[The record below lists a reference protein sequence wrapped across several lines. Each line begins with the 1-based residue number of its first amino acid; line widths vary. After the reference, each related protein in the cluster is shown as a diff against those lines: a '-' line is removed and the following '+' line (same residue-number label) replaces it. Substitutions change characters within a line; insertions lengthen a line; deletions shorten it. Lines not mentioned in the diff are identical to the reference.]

1 MKQEDQR
8 IKLTKM
14 MVKQAY
20 AELLKTT
27 PADKISISLLCE
39 QAQIN
44 RGTFYSHYKDIFD
57 LKTKIKS
64 EFVDELKKQIVP
76 FVLKTKKDQI
86 TSVSFFH
93 QILDFVKNNANA
105 AYIVVVTKDEDDF
118 LNEVINGAREV
129 VELAYPGVFKNKD
142 SLDIQIYFEF
152 ISGGTI
158 SIIANWIK
166 GGCLIPVDILATRI
180 NNLIES
186 ASAYLT
192 I

>member
-118 LNEVINGAREV
+118 LNEVIYGAREV

-152 ISGGTI
+152 VSGGAI